1 MIDINKKLQQFL
13 STNDE
18 KFEKNLATYIKVLHK
33 GLMNNLLINKAR
45 EQYESCY

>member
-18 KFEKNLATYIKVLHK
+18 NEILIIIDVKYLRKFTNEFVMQSKYINSFI
-33 GLMNNLLINKAR
+33 G
-45 EQYESCY
+45 